1 MSKNRLRQNAATK
14 AKSSALCQISI
25 RRIVILAV
33 ASIAF
38 IGKKPDP
45 SHQSDK
51 RAGKSEQGKDDQEP
65 WRGVEIPVEKIS
77 ENQTGENSAGQLERD
92 SQI

>member
-1 MSKNRLRQNAATK
+1 MSNNWLCQSAATK
-14 AKSSALCQISI
+14 AKSSATCKPSI
-25 RRIVILAV
+25 RRIAVLAV

-51 RAGKSEQGKDDQEP
+51 RAGKSEQSKDDQQP
-65 WRGVEIPVEKIS
+65 RRRVEISVEKVS
-77 ENQTGENSAGQLERD
+77 ENQTGENGAGQLERD